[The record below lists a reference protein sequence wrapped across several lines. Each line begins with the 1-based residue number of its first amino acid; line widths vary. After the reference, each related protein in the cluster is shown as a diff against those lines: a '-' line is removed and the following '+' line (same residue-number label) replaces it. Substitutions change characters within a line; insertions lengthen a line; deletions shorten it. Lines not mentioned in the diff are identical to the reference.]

1 MSILD
6 RLNLFSNDQAI
17 TASTA
22 STDVVDLGSV
32 RDVGAGET
40 STVLVLVT
48 EAFDNL
54 TSLTATL
61 QTSATENFASP
72 VQLMAATLPLS
83 GLTVGARFPI
93 TTVPRGT
100 LRYLRLYYTMTGTA
114 PTTGRITAGVG
125 TETVHQDTAMYPAAD
140 IG

>member
-48 EAFDNL
+48 EAFNNL
-54 TSLTATL
+54 TDLTVAM
-61 QTSATENFASP
+61 QTSTTENFASP
-72 VQLMAATLPLS
+72 VQLTAATLPLAS
-83 GLTVGARFPI
+83 LTVGTRFPI
-93 TTVPRGT
+93 TTVPRGV
-100 LRYLRLYYTMTGTA
+100 LRYVRLYYTVTGTA
-114 PTTGRITAGVG
+114 PTTGRITAGLG
-125 TETVHQDTAMYPAAD
+125 TKTVQDPAIYPA
-140 IG
+140 GV

>member
-48 EAFDNL
+48 EAFNNL
-54 TSLTATL
+54 TDLTVAM
-61 QTSATENFASP
+61 QTSTTENFASP
-72 VQLMAATLPLS
+72 VQLTAATLPLTS
-83 GLTVGARFPI
+83 LTVGTRFPI
-93 TTVPRGT
+93 TTVPRGV
-100 LRYLRLYYTMTGTA
+100 LRYVRLYYTVTGTA
-114 PTTGRITAGVG
+114 PTTGRITAGLG
-125 TETVHQDTAMYPAAD
+125 TKTVQDPAIYPA
-140 IG
+140 GV

>member
-32 RDVGAGET
+32 RDVSAGET

-48 EAFDNL
+48 EAFNNL
-54 TSLTATL
+54 TDLTVAM
-61 QTSATENFASP
+61 QTSTTENFASP
-72 VQLMAATLPLS
+72 VQLTAATLPLAS
-83 GLTVGARFPI
+83 LTVSTRFPI
-93 TTVPRGT
+93 TTVPRGV
-100 LRYLRLYYTMTGTA
+100 LRYVRLYYTVTGTA
-114 PTTGRITAGVG
+114 PTTGRITAGLG
-125 TETVHQDTAMYPAAD
+125 TKTVQDPAIYPA
-140 IG
+140 GV

>member
-32 RDVGAGET
+32 RDVSAGET

-48 EAFDNL
+48 EAFNNL
-54 TSLTATL
+54 TDPTVAR
-61 QTSATENFASP
+61 QTSTTENFASP
-72 VQLMAATLPLS
+72 VQLTAATLPLAS
-83 GLTVGARFPI
+83 LTVGTRFPI
-93 TTVPRGT
+93 TTVPRGV
-100 LRYLRLYYTMTGTA
+100 LRYVRLYYTVTGTA
-114 PTTGRITAGVG
+114 PTTGRITAGLG
-125 TETVHQDTAMYPAAD
+125 TKTVQDPAIYPA
-140 IG
+140 GV

>member
-48 EAFDNL
+48 EAFNNL
-54 TSLTATL
+54 TDLTVAM
-61 QTSATENFASP
+61 QTSTTENFASP
-72 VQLMAATLPLS
+72 VQLTAATLPLAS
-83 GLTVGARFPI
+83 LTVSTRFPI
-93 TTVPRGT
+93 TTVPRGV
-100 LRYLRLYYTMTGTA
+100 LRYVRLYYTVTGTA
-114 PTTGRITAGVG
+114 PTTGRITAGLG
-125 TETVHQDTAMYPAAD
+125 TKTVQDPAIYPA
-140 IG
+140 GV

>member
-32 RDVGAGET
+32 RDVSAGET

-48 EAFDNL
+48 EAFNNL
-54 TSLTATL
+54 TDLTVAM
-61 QTSATENFASP
+61 QTSTTENFASP
-72 VQLMAATLPLS
+72 VQLTAATLPLAS
-83 GLTVGARFPI
+83 LTVGTRFPI
-93 TTVPRGT
+93 TTVPRGV
-100 LRYLRLYYTMTGTA
+100 LRYVRLYYTVTGTA
-114 PTTGRITAGVG
+114 PTTGRITAGLG
-125 TETVHQDTAMYPAAD
+125 TKTVQDPAIYPA
-140 IG
+140 GV

>member
-48 EAFDNL
+48 EAFNNL
-54 TSLTATL
+54 TDLTVAM
-61 QTSATENFASP
+61 QTSTTENFASP
-72 VQLMAATLPLS
+72 VQLTAATLPLAS
-83 GLTVGARFPI
+83 LTAGTRFPI
-93 TTVPRGT
+93 TTVPRGV
-100 LRYLRLYYTMTGTA
+100 LRYVRLYYTVTGTA
-114 PTTGRITAGVG
+114 PTTGRITAGLG
-125 TETVHQDTAMYPAAD
+125 TETVQDPAIYPA
-140 IG
+140 GV